1 MKSVPKGLLAAL
13 AGLAVV
19 VALPYILAWE
29 PPGKAGGTAVEGM
42 ETVALISALPE
53 GYRVDTGGEVRFV
66 SPEEVLA
73 GLAAPEWDGLRE
85 EEGAEEV
92 LGVWCVLAHSRLLG
106 EMADFTAEAGEEGLL
121 EQAWLTLPGWEEA
134 DDPDLLEAVS
144 GYSRYFL
151 SADGTLIRAEASM
164 AEILAALQ
172 AGETPA
178 GLYARYGGEGA
189 VLEMAAEK

>member
-29 PPGKAGGTAVEGM
+29 PPGKAGGSAVEGM

>member
-1 MKSVPKGLLAAL
+1 MKS
-13 AGLAVV
+13 GLAVV

-29 PPGKAGGTAVEGM
+29 PPGKAGGSVVEGM
-42 ETVALISALPE
+42 ETVALTSALPE

-73 GLAAPEWDGLRE
+73 GLAAPEWDGLRG
-85 EEGAEEV
+85 EEGAETA

>member
-1 MKSVPKGLLAAL
+1 
-13 AGLAVV
+13 
-19 VALPYILAWE
+19 
-29 PPGKAGGTAVEGM
+29 
-42 ETVALISALPE
+42 
-53 GYRVDTGGEVRFV
+53 
-66 SPEEVLA
+66 
-73 GLAAPEWDGLRE
+73 
-85 EEGAEEV
+85 
-92 LGVWCVLAHSRLLG
+92 
-106 EMADFTAEAGEEGLL
+106 MADFTAEAGEEGLL
-121 EQAWLTLPGWEEA
+121 DQAWLTLPGWEEA